1 VLGAIAVAWA
11 QSTLSDAFPAA
22 WTYLQGLL
30 FVLAVGFL
38 PGGLA
43 SLWVVLRRRR
53 TRPAPVTRTEEP
65 VAVTVGE
72 TA

>member
-1 VLGAIAVAWA
+1 VGAVLGATAVAWT
-11 QSTLSDAFPAA
+11 QSTLSDAYPAA

-30 FVLAVGFL
+30 FVVAVGFL

-43 SLWVVLRRRR
+43 SLVTVLRRRR
-53 TRPAPVTRTEEP
+53 TFATPT
-65 VAVTVGE
+65 GE